1 METKNYTDLRDA
13 FFEELYLLASADS
26 NVVLIYGDQGAQTFK
41 KFQQTI
47 PGQIINGGIAEQN
60 LIGVAA
66 GLALGGKKV
75 FVHAIAPFITLRCYE
90 QIKVDLGLMGL
101 PGTLVGIGA
110 GYSYGDAGPTHHAVQ
125 DLSILRAISGMTIFN
140 ASDTVSLS
148 RFVKI
153 AYGNIKGP
161 VYIRFDKDSPSQIY
175 TEKESF
181 CAGLAKI
188 RSGKDIIIISTGLMV
203 HRALAVADKLNSL
216 GIDAGVIDVYRIK
229 PLNSVLLAEV
239 LAGCQRIVALEEHS
253 PIGGLGSLIS
263 EFICDS
269 GLSTVS
275 LKRIALEDSD
285 CFTYGTREYVHTR
298 IGLDKDTLVARIREW
313 LVL

>member
-1 METKNYTDLRDA
+1 MKTRNYTDMRDA
-13 FFEELYLLASADS
+13 FFEELYLLALADR
-26 NVVLIYGDQGAQTFK
+26 NVVLIYGDQAAQTYE
-41 KFQQTI
+41 KFRQTI

-90 QIKVDLGLMGL
+90 QIKVDLGLMSL
-101 PGTLVGIGA
+101 PVVLAGIGA

-125 DLSILRAISGMTIFN
+125 DLSILRAIPKMTILN

-148 RFVKI
+148 HFTKI
-153 AYGNIKGP
+153 AYENTNGP
-161 VYIRFDKDSPSQIY
+161 LYLRFDKANPPPIY
-175 TEKESF
+175 TGEEGF

-188 RSGKDIIIISTGLMV
+188 RKGKDVIIISTGLMV
-203 HRALAVADKLNSL
+203 HRALDAADKLNSL
-216 GIDAGVIDVYRIK
+216 GIDAGVIDMYRIK
-229 PLNSVLLAEV
+229 PLNSVLLAELLTDCKKV
-239 LAGCQRIVALEEHS
+239 VTLEEHG

-263 EFICDS
+263 EFLCDS
-269 GLSTVS
+269 ELNSIS

-285 CFTYGTREYVHTR
+285 CFTYGTRDYVHALM
-298 IGLDKDTLVARIREW
+298 GLDTETLVARIHEW
-313 LVL
+313 FKR